1 MTTIDAVDIR
11 QVNLQPKVRRT
22 DAIQSFVVQET
33 VLVMIRCSDGS
44 AGTGYTYTIGTG
56 GSSIVALLRD
66 HLVPRLIGRHPAHYE
81 AIWRDLF
88 FHTHATAVG
97 AITSLALAA
106 IDTALWDRNTRVA
119 GVPLWIAAGGA
130 KPRIRTYTTEGGWLH
145 LSAQELVDQ
154 TLRAQAE
161 GFRGAK
167 LKVGR
172 PHLSEDVSRLEA
184 VRAAVGD
191 GFELMTDANQGF
203 TFSEALRRAHAFEP
217 FRLAW
222 LEEPMPAESI
232 DAHRR
237 LNLATTVPVAIGES
251 LYHAGQ
257 FAEYLK
263 ADACSIVQADVA
275 RIGGITPWLKVAHLA
290 EALNIEICPH
300 FLMELHVSLCAAVP
314 NATWVEYIPQLDSL
328 TGQRVRIEDGFAIA
342 PDEPGIGIDWN
353 WDAVNA
359 MQHVHL
365 SLDAKAAA
373 KMEPTQCAIA

>member
-1 MTTIDAVDIR
+1 MTTIDAVEIR
-11 QVNLQPKVRRT
+11 QVDLQPKVKRT

-33 VLVMIRCSDGS
+33 VLLTLRCSDGS
-44 AGTGYTYTIGTG
+44 SGTGYTYTIGTG

-66 HLVPRLIGRHPAHYE
+66 HLAPRLIGRHPAEYE

-106 IDTALWDRNTRVA
+106 VDTALWDRNTRVA
-119 GVPLWIAAGGA
+119 GLPLWVATGGA
-130 KPRIRTYTTEGGWLH
+130 KERIRTYTTEGGWLH
-145 LSAQELVDQ
+145 LSERELVEQ
-154 TLRAQAE
+154 TLQAQAD

-172 PHLSEDVSRLEA
+172 PHLSEDVRRLEA

-203 TFSEALRRAHAFEP
+203 TFAEALRRARAFEP

-222 LEEPMPAESI
+222 LEEPMPAESV

-237 LNLATTVPVAIGES
+237 LCLSTSVPVAIGES
-251 LYHAGQ
+251 LYHPGQ
-257 FAEYLK
+257 FGEYLK
-263 ADACSIVQADVA
+263 ADACAIVQADVA
-275 RIGGITPWLKVAHLA
+275 RVGGITPWLKIAHVA
-290 EALNIEICPH
+290 EALNVEICPH

-328 TGQRVRIEDGFAIA
+328 TGRRVRIEEGFAIA
-342 PDEPGIGIDWN
+342 PREPGLGIDWD
-353 WDAVNA
+353 WDAIA
-359 MQHVHL
+359 AAQHVHL
-365 SLDAKAAA
+365 SVDAKAAA
-373 KMEPTQCAIA
+373 